1 MCINPINR
9 YIIPKRVVGLV
20 SDCIRFLR
28 LKLRYAGKINAS
40 KIIKNENSGKSVSSL
55 KRINLII
62 KNKMLLDLLIIL
74 TYRLIENL

>member
-1 MCINPINR
+1 MRYCVYPINR
-9 YIIPKRVVGLV
+9 YIIPERVVELV

-28 LKLRYAGKINAS
+28 LKLRNTGKIDVS
-40 KIIKNENSGKSVSSL
+40 KIIENVNNL

-74 TYRLIENL
+74 TYRFIENL